1 MSSVIP
7 GSLCPWLPL
16 QFCDVNG
23 VPVAFGSVK
32 FNVAGSSPAVAKNT
46 YADSGLNVVNA
57 NPVALSASGQPVN
70 GSSPIAIFF
79 EPGGYD
85 VQVFDAN
92 SAQLYTRLGVEDV
105 GMTFA
110 AQFNSSL
117 MAGARNV
124 DVTSGYSVLGTD
136 NFITVTGTGTIT
148 LPASATRTF
157 PIGIKNIGSGTVT
170 INAHSGEFIDTTLT
184 SWTLGPSSSPTYH
197 TVWMGP
203 DVVAGAGFLTIAS
216 Y

>member
-7 GSLCPWLPL
+7 GGLCPWLPL

-23 VPVAFGSVK
+23 VPVALGSVK

-46 YADSGLNVVNA
+46 YADSGLTVVNP
-57 NPVALSASGQPVN
+57 NPISLSAGGQPVN
-70 GSSPIAIFF
+70 GSSPIAIFLQ
-79 EPGGYD
+79 PGGYD
-85 VQVFDAN
+85 VQVFDVNAT
-92 SAQLYTRLGVEDV
+92 QLYTRLGVEDV

-124 DVTSGYSVLGTD
+124 DITSGYTILSTD
-136 NFITVTGTGTIT
+136 NFITFTGTGTIT

-157 PIGIKNIGSGTVT
+157 PIGMKNIGSGTATV
-170 INAHSGEFIDTTLT
+170 NAHSGEFIDTTLT
-184 SWTLGPSSSPTYH
+184 SITIAAPSSPEFPTY
-197 TVWMGP
+197 WLGP
-203 DVVAGAGFLTIAS
+203 DVVAGAGFLIIS
-216 Y
+216 SH